1 MMSNLS
7 HSANPVR
14 DAMAEL
20 QTSADRRRM
29 YLELWADAER
39 GLYCISATRLDGKGR
54 MHAME
59 IRKGRSRNLAR
70 AALELAIHLEAD
82 R

>member
-1 MMSNLS
+1 MSNLS

-29 YLELWADAER
+29 YLELWADEER
-39 GLYCISATRLDGKGR
+39 GPYCISATRLDGTGR
-54 MHAME
+54 MHAIE
-59 IRKGRSRNLAR
+59 IRPGSPRNLAR
-70 AALELAIHLEAD
+70 AAMELAIHLEAD

>member
-1 MMSNLS
+1 MANLS

-29 YLELWADAER
+29 YLELWSNED
-39 GLYCISATRLDGKGR
+39 GPYCITATRLDGRGR
-54 MHAME
+54 MHARE
-59 IRKGRSRNLAR
+59 VRPGSARNLAR
-70 AALELAIHLEAD
+70 AAMELAIELEAD

>member
-1 MMSNLS
+1 MANLS

-39 GLYCISATRLDGKGR
+39 GPYCISATRLDGKGR
-54 MHAME
+54 MPAIE
-59 IRKGRSRNLAR
+59 IRPGSPRNLAR

>member
-1 MMSNLS
+1 MSRLS

-29 YLELWADAER
+29 YLELWTNDT
-39 GLYCISATRLDGKGR
+39 GLCCISATRMDGKGR
-54 MHAME
+54 MHAQE
-59 IRKGRSRNLAR
+59 IRKGGSRNLAR

>member
-1 MMSNLS
+1 MSRLS
-7 HSANPVR
+7 HSADPVR

-29 YLELWADAER
+29 YLELWADEER
-39 GLYCISATRLDGKGR
+39 GPYCISATRLDGKGR

-59 IRKGRSRNLAR
+59 IRKGGSRNLAR

>member
-1 MMSNLS
+1 MSNLS

-20 QTSADRRRM
+20 QTSAERRRM

-39 GLYCISATRLDGKGR
+39 GPYCISATRLDGKGR

-59 IRKGRSRNLAR
+59 IRKGGSRNLAR